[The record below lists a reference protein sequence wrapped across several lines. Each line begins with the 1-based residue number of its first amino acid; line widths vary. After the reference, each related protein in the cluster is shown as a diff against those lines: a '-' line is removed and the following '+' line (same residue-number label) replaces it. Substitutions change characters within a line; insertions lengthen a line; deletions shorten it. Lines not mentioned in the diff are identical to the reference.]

1 MSRFLPRFKIRSA
14 VLLCVSAAT
23 LTGCLAPGA
32 RDDAADLA
40 ARSQGSDLVPTFTP
54 REQTSPS
61 TPAAPTPSAPP
72 GRTTT
77 EEDDG
82 EDGPTS
88 APTEEET
95 PEPSPPGSEA
105 PPPQTRSSSVEDP
118 DGDVTSPPLEEPPP
132 YADLLGA
139 RVELT
144 GRSFEVAVTLGGQA
158 PEQQPDPDHTMNV
171 AWFVDI
177 DGDGVVDHE
186 IWLNL
191 ADNGWFPGHR
201 DNRQREARFG
211 DKTGIDVSTDGRDLV
226 FRFSKDLL
234 GAEAFRWATA
244 SEWGRYEVLGTDAAA
259 RDSAP
264 DDHGAVQ
271 FPG

>member
-1 MSRFLPRFKIRSA
+1 MSRFLQRFEVRSA
-14 VLLCVSAAT
+14 VFLCVAAAT

-40 ARSQGSDLVPTFTP
+40 ARSRESDLVPTFTP
-54 REQTSPS
+54 REETSPS
-61 TPAAPTPSAPP
+61 SAAPTTSAPV
-72 GRTTT
+72 GQATRG
-77 EEDDG
+77 DDG
-82 EDGPTS
+82 EHESTD
-88 APTEEET
+88 APTEEAT
-95 PEPSPPGSEA
+95 PDPSPPGPATS
-105 PPPQTRSSSVEDP
+105 PPATRSSAIDDP
-118 DGDVTSPPLEEPPP
+118 RGDVTSTPLEEPPP

-139 RVELT
+139 RVELS
-144 GRSFEVAVTLGGQA
+144 GSSFEVTVTLGDQV

-171 AWFVDI
+171 AWFADL

-191 ADNGWFPGHR
+191 ADSGWFPGHR

-211 DKTGIDVSTDGRDLV
+211 DETGIDVSTDGRDLV
-226 FRFSKDLL
+226 FRFSEDLL
-234 GAEAFRWATA
+234 GADSFRWATA

-264 DDHGAVQ
+264 DDHGAAQ